1 MTFKRNTVGEVVI
14 DATPDGRSCQSFGA
28 SVAPISGRNSPRH
41 RDGKP
46 TLLDAFA
53 AFDHLPDSACVR
65 EPVVRALFQCSSATV
80 WRWSNSDRLP
90 RPLKLGPRLT
100 VWNVGELRR
109 VLAARSDERC

>member
-1 MTFKRNTVGEVVI
+1 MTKQTKPFFVARAGPEQ
-14 DATPDGRSCQSFGA
+14 DATGATIDRPPLPDA
-28 SVAPISGRNSPRH
+28 LA
-41 RDGKP
+41 K
-46 TLLDAFA
+46 
-53 AFDHLPDSACVR
+53 FDYLPDSACVR